1 MRYLSRGR
9 GRGWLVATALAFACL
24 IAFATPA
31 EAGVRAFR
39 TSDGSE
45 DASFVSLGAA
55 TTVARSL
62 PDGHHG
68 AYLIGR
74 IVVNG
79 GRRQIAHLRPDGTV
93 DTAFQPR
100 VRGGQV
106 LAGSLQGGSLAIA
119 GTFTAIG
126 GQRRAGLALIDART
140 GRPLAWSPQIPR
152 RVPARTWGDVEL
164 TGSTLLVSAQHR
176 LYAWRSG
183 VATPAWSDLLDQGQ
197 LPAALVLWHGNALA
211 LGIDPVKRVQTLYRI
226 NPSTGQLRA
235 NRGDFDH
242 VTSLASISGHLVAN
256 NRGTIDVLFDRAT
269 SHRMASCGE
278 SDPSAYVVAVT
289 GDAHTLYAGD
299 APFSLD
305 GPGSVPGVNACSFG
319 AQKPGFQPP
328 ALAYGEHGPIVGSLS
343 LVGSHILV
351 FTRAF

>member
-1 MRYLSRGR
+1 MRYMTRGR
-9 GRGWLVATALAFACL
+9 RLGRLLSPALALTCLVVFAV
-24 IAFATPA
+24 PA
-31 EAGVRAFR
+31 EAGLRAFR

-55 TTVARSL
+55 TAVARSL

-68 AYLIGR
+68 VYLIGR

-79 GRRQIAHLRPDGTV
+79 GQRQIVHLRPDGTV
-93 DTAFQPR
+93 DAAFQPQ

-106 LAGSLQGGSLAIA
+106 LAGALQGGRLAIV

-126 GQRRAGLALIDART
+126 GQWRAGLALIDAHS
-140 GRPLAWSPQIPR
+140 GRPLAWTPEIPR

-197 LPAALVLWHGNALA
+197 LPAALVLWRGNALA
-211 LGIDPVKRVQTLYRI
+211 LAIDPVKREPSLYRI
-226 NPSTGQLRA
+226 APITGELRA
-235 NRGDFDH
+235 YRGDFDH
-242 VTSLASISGHLVAN
+242 VTSLASIGGHLVAN
-256 NRGTIDVLFDRAT
+256 NRGTIDVLFDGAT
-269 SHRMASCGE
+269 SRRLLYCGQA
-278 SDPSAYVVAVT
+278 DPSAYVVAVT
-289 GDAHTLYAGD
+289 GDAQTLYAGD
-299 APFSLD
+299 APLSVD
-305 GPGSVPGVNACSFG
+305 GPGSVPGLNACSFG

-328 ALAYGEHGPIVGSLS
+328 AFPYGEHGPVVGTLS

-351 FTRAF
+351 FTRGF